1 MKRLI
6 PYLLATTLLL
16 SGTAAAQSNAPD
28 QSLASKTMTIFGM
41 VSDDGRTLVAK
52 NSHTWSITNPGM
64 LTGREGHRVK
74 IKCRVYQDTTNILVL
89 AVKLIDTQTQY
100 AANKGDSAFRR

>member
-1 MKRLI
+1 
-6 PYLLATTLLL
+6 
-16 SGTAAAQSNAPD
+16 
-28 QSLASKTMTIFGM
+28 MTIFGM

-89 AVKLIDTQTQY
+89 AVKLIDAQTQY
-100 AANKGDSAFRR
+100 ATNKGDSAFRR